1 MVSTFLTLIY
11 VPIFYTL
18 FEDALLFAK
27 GFVGKRRPAEASS
40 P

>member
-1 MVSTFLTLIY
+1 MVTTFLTLIY

-27 GFVGKRRPAEASS
+27 GLVGKRLPAEASS